1 MASERE
7 MFPKQF
13 TWLIITAGFLGLVSD
28 LCSEEVKIVAKNEIE
43 FSKNGHFRA
52 LHSRRAKGCP
62 SCDRKRTTT
71 ENQGRRS
78 QVLNENRFPDS
89 NESQIIDL
97 MVVYES
103 TVKNQAGGTEKI
115 NAVIAQAVEDT
126 NKCFSNSLIPLR
138 VRLVHAREIYY
149 TLQSYHKDLDRLSI
163 PNDGYMDSTYI
174 YRDQYGADI
183 VSMLSSIVGS
193 TGGLGDTLRNSDSA
207 MSADEIHKFGF
218 NINLWSELGAPEY
231 TLAHEI
237 GHALG
242 CVHNREAE
250 VGNTDMLFPY
260 AFGKRWFSAGQGVR
274 TVMAYDDDYVDTYPT
289 TVPYFSNPAVS
300 YLSEPTGNIH
310 SEDNAQVIRRSSS
323 FVSSLRP
330 VKVQGIHPSQFDLVL
345 ENGVPRKMSLKLMMD
360 PGSMKEV
367 FVSLSGSEKVSL
379 NSSPLISFDSSNW
392 NVYQEI
398 ELIANNVDRNHTA
411 QLLFSASGVNSFTV
425 PVEVLTSSRANPSGW
440 IWMENFPWAYSDHD
454 KEWLYF
460 SAGDV
465 KWTSYDNAEKTWS
478 DINGQFYP
486 GGWLWFNRYPWIFS
500 DGKKDWIYFQISGGE
515 LLYYSNREKVWR
527 QFNR

>member
-1 MASERE
+1 ME
-7 MFPKQF
+7 MFSKQF
-13 TWLIITAGFLGLVSD
+13 TCLMIAATFLGLVRD
-28 LCSEEVKIVAKNEIE
+28 LCSEELKMIAENEIG
-43 FSKNGHFRA
+43 FSTAERFRTF
-52 LHSRRAKGCP
+52 HPGRAKACA
-62 SCDRKRTTT
+62 SCDRKRTFTV
-71 ENQGRRS
+71 NQGRRS
-78 QVLNENRFPDS
+78 QVLSENRFPDS

-126 NKCFSNSLIPLR
+126 NICFSNSLIPLR
-138 VRLVHAREIYY
+138 VRLVHAREVYY
-149 TLQSYHKDLDRLSI
+149 TLQSYNKDLDRLSI
-163 PNDGYMDSTYI
+163 PNDGYMDTAYI
-174 YRDQYGADI
+174 YRDMYGADI

-193 TGGLGDTLRNSDSA
+193 TGGLGDTLRNSDMA
-207 MSADEIHKFGF
+207 MSADEIYKFGF

-250 VGNTDMLFPY
+250 VGNNDMLFPY
-260 AFGKRWFSAGQGVR
+260 AFGKRWFSEGQGVR

-289 TVPYFSNPAVS
+289 TVPYFSNPSVS
-300 YLSEPTGNIH
+300 YFSYPTGNAH
-310 SEDNAQVIRRSSS
+310 SEDNAQVIRRASS

-345 ENGVPRKMSLKLMMD
+345 EDGVLSKMSLKLMMN
-360 PGSMKEV
+360 PESKREV
-367 FVSLSGSEKVSL
+367 FVSLSDSEKISL
-379 NSSPLISFDSSNW
+379 NSPPLVLFDSSNW
-392 NVYQEI
+392 NIYQEI
-398 ELIANNVDRNHTA
+398 ELIADNVDRNHTA
-411 QLLFSASGVNSFTV
+411 KLLFSASGMDSFTV
-425 PVEVLTSSRANPSGW
+425 PVEVLTSSRANPFGW
-440 IWMENFPWAYSDHD
+440 VWMEKFPWAYSYHD

-460 SAGDV
+460 SAGDA
-465 KWTSYDNAEKTWS
+465 KWMSYDNAEKAWS
-478 DINGQFYP
+478 NINGQSYP
-486 GGWLWFNRYPWIFS
+486 GGWLWFNRYPWVFS

-527 QFNR
+527 EFSR

>member
-1 MASERE
+1 ME
-7 MFPKQF
+7 MFSKQS
-13 TWLIITAGFLGLVSD
+13 TWLIIAAGLLDSVSGFY
-28 LCSEEVKIVAKNEIE
+28 SKEVIIGAENEIE
-43 FSKNGHFRA
+43 FSTAGHFKTFH
-52 LHSRRAKGCP
+52 LIGAKACP

-71 ENQGRRS
+71 VNQGRRT
-78 QVLNENRFPDS
+78 QILNENRFPDS

-115 NAVIAQAVEDT
+115 NTVIAQAVEDT

-138 VRLVHAREIYY
+138 IRLVHAREVYY

-163 PNDGYMDSTYI
+163 PNDGYMDTVYI
-174 YRDQYGADI
+174 HRDLYGADI

-193 TGGLGDTLRNSDSA
+193 TGGLGDTLGNSDIA

-250 VGNTDMLFPY
+250 VGNTNMLFPY

-310 SEDNAQVIRRSSS
+310 SEDNAQVIRRSST

-330 VKVQGIHPSQFDLVL
+330 VKVQGINPSQFDLAL
-345 ENGVPRKMSLKLMMD
+345 EDGVPGKISLKLMMD

-367 FVSLSGSEKVSL
+367 FISLSGSEKVSL
-379 NSSPLISFDSSNW
+379 NSSPSVSFDSSNW

-398 ELIANNVDRNHTA
+398 ELIADNVDKNHTA
-411 QLLFSASGVNSFTV
+411 QLLFSASGVDSFTV
-425 PVEVLTSSRANPSGW
+425 PVEVLNSSKANPSGW
-440 IWMENFPWAYSDHD
+440 IWMENFPWAYSNND

-460 SAGDV
+460 SAGDA

-478 DINGQFYP
+478 DINGQSYP
-486 GGWLWFNRYPWIFS
+486 GGWLWFNRYPWVFS
-500 DGKKDWIYFQISGGE
+500 NGKKDWLYFQISGGQ
-515 LLYYSNREKVWR
+515 LMFYSHQGKVWR
-527 QFNR
+527 ELSQ